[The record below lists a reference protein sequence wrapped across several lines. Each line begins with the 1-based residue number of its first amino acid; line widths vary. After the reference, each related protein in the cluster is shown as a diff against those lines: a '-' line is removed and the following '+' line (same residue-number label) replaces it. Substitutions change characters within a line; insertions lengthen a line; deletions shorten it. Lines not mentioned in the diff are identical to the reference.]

1 MDKTNKAEYVAA
13 LCHMRNGE
21 LEPYVSERLVA
32 AHKVEAEQKAM
43 EGAMTSVEVIAEKTW
58 LQVTLDGVGI
68 YSKLFEPS

>member
-13 LCHMRNGE
+13 LSHRNGE